1 MHVITVEK
9 PVKRIR
15 LTAPQP
21 IAAASNPDA
30 LLNIKTVSAITGLSA
45 PSLYR
50 IAKRGE
56 LVPIRMGTRC
66 TRFRAGDVTDWLR
79 SKVAP

>member
-9 PVKRIR
+9 PLKRTR

-21 IAAASNPDA
+21 IAAATNPDA